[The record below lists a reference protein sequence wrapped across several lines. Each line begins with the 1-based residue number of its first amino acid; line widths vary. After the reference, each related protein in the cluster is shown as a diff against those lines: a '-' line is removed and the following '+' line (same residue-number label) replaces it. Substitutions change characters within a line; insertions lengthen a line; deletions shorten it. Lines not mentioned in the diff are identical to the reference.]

1 MAASAVCSAVFEYI
15 CISGHQTS
23 PNKREFPPL
32 GYFRSLAGELV
43 RPINSN
49 LRKRTPL
56 ALIQSIKESF
66 PADSNCQSLC
76 LNKAEMHLQHLTF
89 VDEIGH
95 AYAAFRELNLD

>member
-1 MAASAVCSAVFEYI
+1 MAASAVCSAVYEYI

-32 GYFRSLAGELV
+32 GYFCSLASELV

-49 LRKRTPL
+49 LRKEHPLLWFKASNTP
-56 ALIQSIKESF
+56 S

-95 AYAAFRELNLD
+95 A